1 MGVPVREEVIAVLGR
16 ELPLE
21 WSAGGITIPGAVALR
36 SRDGTG
42 NAGEEDLYSCS

>member
-1 MGVPVREEVIAVLGR
+1 VGVPVREEVIAVLGL

-21 WSAGGITIPGAVALR
+21 WPAGGITIPGAVAR

-42 NAGEEDLYSCS
+42 NAGEDILCSCP